1 MMKNNAIETM
11 ARRFRAENNLS
22 LTEPISAKTILR
34 KLNILTMYRPMSDG
48 SYGISVRA
56 GENRFML
63 INSNS
68 TRGRQHYTIAHE
80 LYHLFYDENPQPHL
94 CSNGQSNPVE
104 RKANLF
110 ASALLMPADGMLQM
124 IPVAEQKG
132 SISLATI
139 LRLEQYFG
147 VSRTSLLVRLKELGL
162 MTEAQLNVARAHKP
176 CQDAID
182 YGYDTSLYKSGNE
195 GVVIGD
201 FGEKARLLY
210 ESDRISEG
218 HYHELLNMI
227 EYGSR

>member
-1 MMKNNAIETM
+1 MMKNNAIETL

-80 LYHLFYDENPQPHL
+80 LYHLYFDEAPVPHI
-94 CSNGQSNPVE
+94 CDNGPARGVE
-104 RKANLF
+104 KTANLF
-110 ASALLMPADGMLQM
+110 ASALLMPEEGLVQ
-124 IPVAEQKG
+124 IVPLAEQKKAVT
-132 SISLATI
+132 LATV
-139 LRLEQYFG
+139 LRLEQYYE
-147 VSRTSLLVRLKELGL
+147 VSRMALLLRLKDLGM
-162 MTEAQLNVARAHKP
+162 MTEEQITQMRDIRPKESAKA
-176 CQDAID
+176 
-182 YGYDTSLYKSGNE
+182 YGYDTALYESGNE